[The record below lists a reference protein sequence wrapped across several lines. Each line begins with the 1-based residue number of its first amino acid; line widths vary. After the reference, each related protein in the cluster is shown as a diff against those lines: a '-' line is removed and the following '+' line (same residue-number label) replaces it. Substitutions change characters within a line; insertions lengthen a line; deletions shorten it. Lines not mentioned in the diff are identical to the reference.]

1 MKKTFLLGL
10 LLGIGGAVWLA
21 GWYPFVDPVR
31 FASEAGV
38 ARNGGRTESFHIRI
52 PEDRLLGAVAAGGAA
67 QAVPAAL
74 LLPDA
79 LGDGSAEIYKLRN
92 ASGKVI
98 GLASRVRRGGDA
110 AYTDWT
116 LMLPARGA
124 LFLTAAGPETSP
136 YALAGA
142 AAGAQSPA
150 PSPTPLP
157 AASPLFSI
165 LGDVAGGS
173 REFAGFVGSF
183 SEEWNV
189 SGEDADGRLI
199 GNIEIM
205 TLTQVSTPTAR
216 AAP

>member
-31 FASEAGV
+31 FASESGV
-38 ARNGGRTESFHIRI
+38 ARNGGRTESFRIQI
-52 PEDRLLGAVAAGGAA
+52 PEDRVLGAAAPGSVVPS
-67 QAVPAAL
+67 VPAGL
-74 LLPDA
+74 SLPEVA
-79 LGDGSAEIYKLRN
+79 GDGAVEIYKLRN

-98 GLASRVRRGGDA
+98 GLASRIRGGDA

-124 LFLTAAGPETSP
+124 LFLTAAGSEVSPHAMATAMATAGVAADPAGQSPTSP
-136 YALAGA
+136 
-142 AAGAQSPA
+142 
-150 PSPTPLP
+150 T
-157 AASPLFSI
+157 FRI

-173 REFAGFVGSF
+173 GEFAGFFGSF
-183 SEEWNV
+183 SEEWEV
-189 SGEDADGRLI
+189 AGRDAEGRLV
-199 GNIEIM
+199 GDIEIM
-205 TLTQVSTPTAR
+205 TLTQIGTRPGR

>member
-31 FASEAGV
+31 FASESGV
-38 ARNGGRTESFHIRI
+38 ARNGGRTESFRIQI
-52 PEDRLLGAVAAGGAA
+52 PEDRVLGAAVLGSAAPS
-67 QAVPAAL
+67 VPAGL
-74 LLPDA
+74 SLPEVA
-79 LGDGSAEIYKLRN
+79 GDGAVEIYKLRN

-98 GLASRVRRGGDA
+98 GLASRIRGGDA

-124 LFLTAAGPETSP
+124 LFLTAAGPEVSP
-136 YALAGA
+136 HAAGRA
-142 AAGAQSPA
+142 AADPASQSPA
-150 PSPTPLP
+150 LP
-157 AASPLFSI
+157 MFKI

-173 REFAGFVGSF
+173 GEFAGFFGSF
-183 SEEWNV
+183 SEEWDV
-189 SGEDADGRLI
+189 SGRDAEGRLV
-199 GNIEIM
+199 GDIEIM
-205 TLTQVSTPTAR
+205 TLTQIGTRPGR

>member
-31 FASEAGV
+31 FASESGV
-38 ARNGGRTESFHIRI
+38 ARNGGRTESFRIQI
-52 PEDRLLGAVAAGGAA
+52 PEDRVLGAAAVGSAA
-67 QAVPAAL
+67 PSVPAGL
-74 LLPDA
+74 SLPEVA
-79 LGDGSAEIYKLRN
+79 GDGAVEIYKLRN

-98 GLASRVRRGGDA
+98 GLASRIRGGDG

-124 LFLTAAGPETSP
+124 LFLTAAGLEVSP
-136 YALAGA
+136 HAAGRA
-142 AAGAQSPA
+142 AAQPASQSPA
-150 PSPTPLP
+150 FPM
-157 AASPLFSI
+157 FKI

-173 REFAGFVGSF
+173 GEFAGFFGSF
-183 SEEWNV
+183 SEEWDV
-189 SGEDADGRLI
+189 SGRDAEGRLV
-199 GNIEIM
+199 GDIEIM
-205 TLTQVSTPTAR
+205 TLTQIGTRPGR